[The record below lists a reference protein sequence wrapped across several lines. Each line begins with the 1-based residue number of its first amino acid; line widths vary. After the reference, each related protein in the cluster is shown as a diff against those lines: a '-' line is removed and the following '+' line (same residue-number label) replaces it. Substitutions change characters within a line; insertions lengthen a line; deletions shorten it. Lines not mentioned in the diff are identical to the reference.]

1 MPWRMNSLADGDQLQ
16 KLHKRKKLSHFDL
29 KSFWP
34 EKSLTELS
42 FPLGFWVIGGY
53 LSQIDLILR
62 VKWTNWQFDSQYRV
76 NLTLNIEPI
85 WLSIS
90 SQFDSNILQLLGI
103 LSRISVPSV
112 TQFFKSKRLNFFSVR
127 RLTRQ
132 VRGMNLPDPFSRQSK
147 LILFWEEDKL
157 ETDLFS
163 LPKSSI
169 ILLEGRPM
177 LN

>member
-1 MPWRMNSLADGDQLQ
+1 MDAMEDEQSCRRWSITKAAQ
-16 KLHKRKKLSHFDL
+16 KEKIE
-29 KSFWP
+29 SFWP
-34 EKSLTELS
+34 EKFLTWKVTDGTIISPGIPSNWRIFESNWLDIESQMDEL
-42 FPLGFWVIGGY
+42 
-53 LSQIDLILR
+53 
-62 VKWTNWQFDSQYRV
+62 T
-76 NLTLNIEPI
+76 I